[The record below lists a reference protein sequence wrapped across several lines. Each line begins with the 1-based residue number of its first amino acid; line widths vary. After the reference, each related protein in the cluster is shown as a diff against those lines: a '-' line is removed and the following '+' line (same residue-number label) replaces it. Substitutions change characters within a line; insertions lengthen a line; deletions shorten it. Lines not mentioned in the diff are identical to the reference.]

1 MRHLSI
7 AVTLVLATAVCAH
20 AQDPVAPDTMLT
32 VAPAVPA
39 PSEADTVDGGKAGS
53 FPGSMELR
61 ILGSG
66 IVHGLTSPLRWNE
79 NTVGTIARAGV
90 VVVTLSAF
98 DEKGRAL
105 MSRNQSKAADR
116 VANAVETMGT
126 VENYAVLGG
135 FLTAG
140 IIFDDSKARAVA
152 MEGLASSAVA
162 AGVVTPTLQML
173 VGRSRPREQVDPK
186 TFDPFSGALSFPSG
200 HTTQAFAVAS
210 VIATEYDALWVKAA
224 AYGTAGMVGVARMYH
239 GGHFVS
245 DVATAAFIGTAVG
258 RSVAGHGQSLRNVSV
273 EPAVIDGSAGVQV
286 RVRTR

>member
-1 MRHLSI
+1 MRHHYI
-7 AVTLVLATAVCAH
+7 ALALILTTAASVR
-20 AQDPVAPDTMLT
+20 AQEPVIQDTT
-32 VAPAVPA
+32 RTSEPAAVPSAEAEVVRSADA
-39 PSEADTVDGGKAGS
+39 P

-61 ILGSG
+61 ILGGG
-66 IVHGLTSPLRWNE
+66 IVHGLTSPLRWDE
-79 NTVGTIARAGV
+79 NTVGTIARAGM

-105 MSRNQSKAADR
+105 MSRNQSRTADR

-140 IIFDDSKARAVA
+140 IVLDDSKARAVA

-162 AGVVTPTLQML
+162 AGVITPTLQML
-173 VGRSRPREQVDPK
+173 VGRSRPREQVDPR

-258 RSVAGHGQSLRNVSV
+258 RSIAGHGRELRNMTV
-273 EPAVIDGSAGVQV
+273 EPAVIDGSAGLQV
-286 RVRTR
+286 RLRTR